1 MNQVNS
7 RIVYLDYLRI
17 LACLLV
23 IFTHAAMPAQES
35 DGIYLSII
43 SLMGSP
49 SSELFLALSG
59 AVLLPIKTDFSSF
72 YKRRFSKLLP
82 PLIIWSVVYS
92 LRSYLKGDIEFSNVI
107 EQVIKIPF
115 TPTVGV
121 YWFMYV
127 MIGLYLFAPIISP
140 WIKSAT
146 KKQLEVFLLIWGI
159 TLLMPYVNIFIP
171 NIYNA
176 NGNYYWTLC
185 NFSGFLGYW
194 ILGCYLLK
202 HPIKIGFNF
211 RWLLCSIGTLTY
223 LFVLVILKLNNFE
236 MDPYFDNLQI
246 GSAFL
251 VAIIFT
257 IVQNLSLKQSNI
269 VSNIANCSFG
279 IYLIHIIILR
289 HVVGPFFES
298 CNINP
303 ILETSIITLISFVIS
318 LLIVKILSKL
328 PFSKYI
334 VGI

>member
-92 LRSYLKGDIEFSNVI
+92 LRSYFKGDIGFSNVI

-159 TLLMPYVNIFIP
+159 SLLMPYLNIFIP

-246 GSAFL
+246 GSALF
-251 VAIIFT
+251 VTIIFT
-257 IVQNLSLKQSNI
+257 VVQNLHLKQSNI

>member
-43 SLMGSP
+43 SLIGSP

-92 LRSYLKGDIEFSNVI
+92 LRSYFKGDIGFSNVI

-159 TLLMPYVNIFIP
+159 SLLMPYLNIFIP

-211 RWLLCSIGTLTY
+211 RWSLCLIGTLAY

-236 MDPYFDNLQI
+236 MGYYFDNLQI

-257 IVQNLSLKQSNI
+257 IVQNLPLKQSNI

-328 PFSKYI
+328 QFSKYI

>member
-59 AVLLPIKTDFSSF
+59 AVLLPIKNDFSSF

-92 LRSYLKGDIEFSNVI
+92 LRSYFKGDIGFSNVI

-236 MDPYFDNLQI
+236 IGPYYDNLQI
-246 GSAFL
+246 GSALF

-257 IVQNLSLKQSNI
+257 IVQNLHLKQSNI

>member
-35 DGIYLSII
+35 DGLYLSII
-43 SLMGSP
+43 SLIGSP

-59 AVLLPIKTDFSSF
+59 AVLLPIKTDFSLF

-82 PLIIWSVVYS
+82 PLIIWSVIYTLIS
-92 LRSYLKGDIEFSNVI
+92 FFGGEIRFCNVI
-107 EQVIKIPF
+107 EQLIKIPF
-115 TPTVGV
+115 TPIVGV

-140 WIKSAT
+140 WIKNAT

-159 TLLMPYVNIFIP
+159 TLLMPYLNIFIP

-236 MDPYFDNLQI
+236 MGPYFDNLQI

-257 IVQNLSLKQSNI
+257 IVQNLHLKQSNI

-279 IYLIHIIILR
+279 IYLIHIIIVRNL
-289 HVVGPFFES
+289 VWTFFES

>member
-43 SLMGSP
+43 SLIGSP

-59 AVLLPIKTDFSSF
+59 AVLLPIKNDFSSF

-92 LRSYLKGDIEFSNVI
+92 FRSYFKGDIGFSNVI

-211 RWLLCSIGTLTY
+211 RWLLCSIGTLIY
-223 LFVLVILKLNNFE
+223 LFVLLILKLNNFE
-236 MDPYFDNLQI
+236 MGPYFDNLQI
-246 GSAFL
+246 GSALF

-257 IVQNLSLKQSNI
+257 IVQNLHLKQSNI